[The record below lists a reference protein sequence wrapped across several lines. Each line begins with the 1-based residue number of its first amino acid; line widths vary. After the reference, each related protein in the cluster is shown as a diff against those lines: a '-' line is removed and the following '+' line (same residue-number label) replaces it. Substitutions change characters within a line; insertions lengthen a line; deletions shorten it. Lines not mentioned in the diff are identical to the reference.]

1 MLRIH
6 PVILEW
12 IGSLP
17 LASIARHDSNLA
29 SQLRRSATSV
39 YLSTAEGMGATAGR
53 KRNSYRIALGEV
65 REAVAAMELAVLFG
79 YASPLNEAEL
89 DRQSRIIGT
98 LVRLAR

>member
-12 IGSLP
+12 IGTLP
-17 LASIARHDSNLA
+17 LRAIARHDQNLA

-53 KRNSYRIALGEV
+53 KRNAYRVALGEV
-65 REAVAAMELAVLFG
+65 REAVAAMELAVLFE
-79 YASPLNEAEL
+79 YASPLSDLDL